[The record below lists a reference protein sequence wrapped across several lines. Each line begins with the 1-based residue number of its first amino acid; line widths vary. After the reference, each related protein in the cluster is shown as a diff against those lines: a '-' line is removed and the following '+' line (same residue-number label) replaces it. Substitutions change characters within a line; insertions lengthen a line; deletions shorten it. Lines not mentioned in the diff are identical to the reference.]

1 MKNFLGDKIYARNSS
16 WSFDKKVPKNF
27 TKHISKSVP
36 FYLEGHEIICEIS
49 DFFLK
54 EKSVCYDLGCST
66 GVLLNKIYNRHK
78 DKKIEFI
85 GIDSVKA
92 MINQAKKENKKKTNR
107 IKYLNKDIR
116 KFVFKNS
123 DLIISYFTMQFIK
136 PEYRQTMINKIY
148 KSLNWGGAFIMFE
161 KIRASDARFQDMYSI
176 IYNDFKLKNGFTP
189 SEIVHKT
196 RSLKGIL
203 EPFSDY
209 GNCGLLKR
217 AGFVDYITVFQWM
230 SFKGYLC
237 IK

>member
-1 MKNFLGDKIYARNSS
+1 MKNFLGDKIYAKNAS
-16 WSFDKKVPKNF
+16 WSFGKKVPKNF

-66 GVLLNKIYNRHK
+66 GVLLNKISNRHK
-78 DKKIEFI
+78 NKKIKFI
-85 GIDSVKA
+85 GLDSIKTMID
-92 MINQAKKENKKKTNR
+92 QAQRENKKNTNKV
-107 IKYLNKDIR
+107 KYLNKDIR
-116 KFVFKNS
+116 KFIFKKS
-123 DLIISYFTMQFIK
+123 DLIVSYFTMQFVK

-161 KIRASDARFQDMYSI
+161 KIRASDARFQDIYSI
-176 IYNDFKLKNGFTP
+176 IYNDFKLKNGFSP
-189 SEIVHKT
+189 SEIVSKT

-203 EPFSDY
+203 EPFSDS
-209 GNCGLLKR
+209 GNRGLIKR